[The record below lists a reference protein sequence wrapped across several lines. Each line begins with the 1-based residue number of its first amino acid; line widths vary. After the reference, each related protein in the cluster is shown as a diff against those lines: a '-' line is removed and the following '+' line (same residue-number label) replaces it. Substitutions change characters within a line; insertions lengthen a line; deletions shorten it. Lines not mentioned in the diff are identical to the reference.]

1 MNLKKII
8 GNLLI
13 VVMLIFVTGCGKND
27 EVKLEGNDLDAYNLM
42 LEVCYVAKDP
52 SRVSIIS
59 GTVSDDLGIF
69 KVSYNNGESVYNV
82 LVSKE
87 NNEYVVEKLDD
98 SLVSTYKDLL
108 YATDD
113 FDVSKVN
120 KALRKKWNN

>member
-1 MNLKKII
+1 MNLKKILE
-8 GNLLI
+8 NLLI

-27 EVKLEGNDLDAYNLM
+27 EVKLEGNDLDTYNLM

-52 SRVSIIS
+52 SKISIIS
-59 GTVSDDLGIF
+59 GTISDDLGIF

-113 FDVSKVN
+113 FDASKVN

>member
-1 MNLKKII
+1 M
-8 GNLLI
+8 
-13 VVMLIFVTGCGKND
+13 
-27 EVKLEGNDLDAYNLM
+27 
-42 LEVCYVAKDP
+42 
-52 SRVSIIS
+52 
-59 GTVSDDLGIF
+59 
-69 KVSYNNGESVYNV
+69 YNV

-113 FDVSKVN
+113 FDASKVN

>member
-1 MNLKKII
+1 
-8 GNLLI
+8 
-13 VVMLIFVTGCGKND
+13 MLIFVTGCGKND
-27 EVKLEGNDLDAYNLM
+27 EVKLEGNDLDTYNLM
-42 LEVCYVAKDP
+42 LKVCYVAKDP
-52 SRVSIIS
+52 SKVSIIS
-59 GTVSDDLGIF
+59 GTISDDLGIF

-108 YATDD
+108 YSTDD
-113 FDVSKVN
+113 FDASKVN